1 MWNKSSSSQLVS
13 HQLNSLS
20 VFEKQRMP
28 CKELRAGSF
37 SSAKVWH
44 LLWNVSSSVV
54 WLLLFHTESKAP
66 ALFII
71 CPSVSSSLL
80 LIFKVSALKTYF
92 STDTLLVLSPCSL
105 HLLLGAAGLRYLT
118 LLCSGR
124 GSSRAEDK
132 SAASRLNLSLAK
144 SCWSRWGAGNITTYR
159 TLFSEYF
166 Q

>member
-20 VFEKQRMP
+20 V
-28 CKELRAGSF
+28 LGSRGCSATSLGLAF

-54 WLLLFHTESKAP
+54 WLLLFYTKHKAP
-66 ALFII
+66 ALLII

-80 LIFKVSALKTYF
+80 LVFKVSALKTYF
-92 STDTLLVLSPCSL
+92 STDTSLVLSPCSL

-124 GSSRAEDK
+124 GISRAGDK
-132 SAASRLNLSLAK
+132 SAASRLNFSLAE
-144 SCWSRWGAGNITTYR
+144 SCWSWWGAGNIATYR